1 MFLKLFVQLSGDV
14 SEKKKKKKKVIK
26 GKQNIFLSIQFCV
39 CVFAYLQVIVMSLA
53 STV

>member
-14 SEKKKKKKKVIK
+14 SEKKKKKKVIK

>member
-14 SEKKKKKKKVIK
+14 SEKKKKKVIK